1 MIFLQLMTFLIFE
14 KFLQFFIYFDLFLR
28 RVDLNRIKQI
38 GDFLIQT
45 CTLDIQ
51 IKRSGLRISHSKV
64 FSSGL
69 IV

>member
-1 MIFLQLMTFLIFE
+1 MTFLIFE
-14 KFLQFFIYFDLFLR
+14 KFLQFFIHFDLFLR

-51 IKRSGLRISHSKV
+51 IERSGLRISHS
-64 FSSGL
+64 
-69 IV
+69 